1 MGLPSSVPHNMEK
14 IKTLINKPAA
24 SATLQRALTLPS
36 QTHLP
41 GFFRSPLP
49 HGMIFTSLLASPFHI
64 LVHIMCFFFCLV
76 SFVWDIVC
84 YFHDGSVG
92 FLVNGG
98 LYLFSSSFGIF
109 ILSSPYSLKTCWSE
123 GTLVLLFFYVELK
136 F

>member
-41 GFFRSPLP
+41 VFFRSPLR
-49 HGMIFTSLLASPFHI
+49 HGMIFTFTSCIPISYSRPYN
-64 LVHIMCFFFCLV
+64 VFFYCLV

-109 ILSSPYSLKTCWSE
+109 ILSYPYSLKTCWSE
-123 GTLVLLFFYVELK
+123 GTLVLLFFLC
-136 F
+136 